1 MPQIRL
7 QKYLAECGIASRR
20 SAEELMRSGQ
30 ISVNGEKTINPGV
43 KIDPEKDK
51 VFFNNKIVI
60 PSITEYIYILLNKP
74 KGYIT
79 TVKDIHAD
87 KTVFDLLP
95 GINIK
100 LFPVGRLDK
109 DTTGLL
115 LLTNDGEMCFKLTHP
130 KFEIEKVYYIK
141 IKNSIKDTDIARLEN
156 GIEVEGIKTS
166 PAKVELIN
174 RNNYVSEI
182 KLTIC
187 EGKKRQ
193 IRKMINNIGYYLVEL
208 KRIKFGPI
216 NLGDLREGNFRYLVK
231 SEIEKIRRGCVTNML

>member
-1 MPQIRL
+1 MAQIRL
-7 QKYLAECGIASRR
+7 QKYLADCGIASRR

-30 ISVNGEKTINPGV
+30 ISVNGQKAMNPGL

-51 VFFNNKIVI
+51 VIFNNKIVV
-60 PSITEYIYILLNKP
+60 PSKEENIYILLNKP
-74 KGYIT
+74 RGYIT
-79 TVKDIHAD
+79 TVKDVHAE
-87 KTVFDLLP
+87 KTVFDLLK
-95 GINIK
+95 GINVK

-130 KFEIEKVYYIK
+130 KFEINKVYYIK
-141 IKNSIKDTDIARLEN
+141 IKNDIKDIDIARLEA
-156 GIEVEGIKTS
+156 GIMVDGIKTS
-166 PAKVELIN
+166 PAKVEVIS
-174 RNNYVSEI
+174 RNSDISEI
-182 KLTIC
+182 KLTIT

-208 KRIKFGPI
+208 KRIKFGPV

-231 SEIEKIRRGCVTNML
+231 SEIEKLKK

>member
-7 QKYLAECGIASRR
+7 QKYLADCGIASRR
-20 SAEELMRSGQ
+20 YAEELMRLGQ
-30 ISVNGEKTINPGV
+30 ISVNGQKAVNPGV

-51 VFFNNKIVI
+51 VFFNNKIVV
-60 PSITEYIYILLNKP
+60 PSKKENIYIILNKP

-79 TVKDIHAD
+79 TVKDIHAG
-87 KTVFDLLP
+87 KTVFDLLQ
-95 GINIK
+95 GINEK

-115 LLTNDGEMCFKLTHP
+115 LLTNDGELCYKLTHP
-130 KFEIEKVYYIK
+130 KFGIYKTYYLKVKNNMKNDDIK
-141 IKNSIKDTDIARLEN
+141 RLEE
-156 GIEVEGIKTS
+156 GIMVEGVKTL
-166 PAKVELIN
+166 PAKVEVIK
-174 RNNYVSEI
+174 RNKDESEL

-231 SEIEKIRRGCVTNML
+231 SEIEKLKN